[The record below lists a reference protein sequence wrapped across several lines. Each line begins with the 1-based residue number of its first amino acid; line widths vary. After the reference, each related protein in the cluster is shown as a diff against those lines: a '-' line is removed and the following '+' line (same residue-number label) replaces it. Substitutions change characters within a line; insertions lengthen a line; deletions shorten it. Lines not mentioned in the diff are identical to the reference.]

1 MDRFSASPTDPHIA
15 GILHAVGVKT
25 GKAVSVVAC
34 ETHTVAD
41 SRWDG
46 GTCTRTVSYRCP
58 APVDRVITLGHEST
72 VVTHG
77 TFCGKPAYVTIHV
90 HPILFARLKPAGP
103 AVGLTRDQN
112 EVLAVICAYNSTGRA
127 RWRADNR
134 MQKAEW
140 DTVVAELCTLK
151 LVKKNGAILP
161 AGRNAAD
168 KDYLRR
174 L

>member
-1 MDRFSASPTDPHIA
+1 MERFSAHPTDPRIA

-46 GTCTRTVSYRCP
+46 GTCTRTASYRCR
-58 APVDRVITLGHEST
+58 APVDRVITLGDESV

-90 HPILFARLKPAGP
+90 NPTLFASLKPAGP
-103 AVGLTRDQN
+103 ALELTKEQN
-112 EVLAVICAYNSTGRA
+112 EVLAVICAYNSKGRA

-140 DTVVAELCTLK
+140 DTVVAELSALK
-151 LVKKNGAILP
+151 LVSKQSAALP

-168 KDYLRR
+168 KDFLRR